1 MPFSKFGIYDQL
13 SWDYEKNI
21 ININRIII
29 LLTWMNLLKSN
40 FYDIGIIY
48 ISIYFILKNIN
59 FDKNK
64 TFFNLII

>member
-1 MPFSKFGIYDQL
+1 
-13 SWDYEKNI
+13 
-21 ININRIII
+21 
-29 LLTWMNLLKSN
+29 MNLLKSN